1 MQIRKV
7 IFIVDKDRRYSF
19 DVNQNITLKNLKK
32 MIIAAANVG
41 NIGLRIFQ
49 NGIEYTQH
57 ENETLDYLFPNMK
70 TVEFT
75 LSFAYDTIDDCNEL
89 IKLRLNYLYC
99 PHHKGKYPYF
109 YCFTCGKS
117 ICSSC
122 VMSSEHSGHDI
133 KEKYDYLQSSRILV
147 EKLFQNLQIYVDG
160 FNKVTIDELREKI
173 TINLWPILVKLLDN
187 IATKL
192 SDIISNFVER
202 ESINIESIRKNM
214 VLLKKH
220 CADGLDELKDQISIE
235 DMMLDE
241 NIFLTFHKKFNEIA
255 NEKDKLR
262 LDVEQY
268 EKYQELLKIINGAIE
283 KVYNDIYNFLSS
295 LLNTDYYNNILHD
308 IERKIVCAPINRKE
322 IFDKILEGIK
332 PRTKPFK
339 SEKKNIGDDYEKQ
352 LKEIE
357 NIYPGDDPNKLK
369 SIPHKNTAGEILL
382 NVNKKYN
389 IVPTTLISP
398 IKVSNPDGYV
408 GTIMFNNRNLRGAPM
423 RYKYEDDINL
433 SLPEIIGNIDTVYQK
448 RTTFIEKNINIG
460 NPLNQNIE
468 YNSSINQNNNT
479 FVNENSGS
487 RLRGAINKSSFNE
500 AVNNVNP
507 NLNNNNQAN
516 TSEFKMEY
524 QSGTFNNNYS
534 DNSKQNLDMGY
545 SSIQHTHNI
554 MNNYNNNGNIQ
565 DGGYTSVGNGNISY
579 TEYSNRNSTQN
590 NFNTGH
596 FNLIP
601 QQGVTSSTTTI
612 VNKQYSTSLDNN
624 NLLNQKNKLITF
636 GKEGNSGY
644 QHQSNEQNIFQSGI
658 SNINP
663 LLYQTNNTIVVGKEN
678 IFGIDEKYI
687 CQPIEGTDE
696 ILIYTVNIETI
707 TRKQVEFRTFTS
719 KTFPIKC
726 AWFNLNNKLY
736 ITGGYINNQITEQFL
751 RYDPI
756 RNSIERLH
764 DLPEKRCNHTMI
776 SDDNNNLYLVGGNTT
791 IISKY
796 NINEEKWTK
805 LNGKLSITRFHPILY
820 IRNNFL
826 YVFFGNN
833 MFDSYVNSVE
843 KGNLIGN
850 NDFTVIKN
858 ANYNL
863 AYSTIIPGDK
873 DSIFIIGGKG
883 DVKES
888 IKYNF
893 STNEFSSSPFILSE
907 SASFHQTIMPK
918 LGDGIFGYF
927 SLDDGFSFIKLS
939 FQ

>member
-49 NGIEYTQH
+49 NGIEYTQQ
-57 ENETLDYLFPNMK
+57 ENETLDYLFPNLQ

-75 LSFAYDTIDDCNEL
+75 LSFAYNTIDDFNKL
-89 IKLRLNYLYC
+89 IKLRLNTQYC
-99 PHHKGKYPYF
+99 PYHKAKYPYF

-122 VMSSEHSGHDI
+122 VMSSEHSDHNI

-147 EKLFQNLQIYVDG
+147 EKLFQDLKINIEG

-173 TINLWPILVKLLDN
+173 TVNLWPILNKLLDD

-192 SDIISNFVER
+192 SEIISNFVEK
-202 ESINIESIRKNM
+202 ESINVESIRKNM

-268 EKYQELLKIINGAIE
+268 EMYQEQLKVINGAIE
-283 KVYNDIYNFLSS
+283 KVYNDIYNFLSA
-295 LLNTDYYNNILHD
+295 LLNNDYYNNVVHE

-322 IFDKILEGIK
+322 IFDKLLKGIR
-332 PRTKPFK
+332 PRTKPYRSGK
-339 SEKKNIGDDYEKQ
+339 KKNDDDYENQ
-352 LKEIE
+352 LEIIE
-357 NIYPGDDPNKLK
+357 NVYPGGDVDMRRN
-369 SIPHKNTAGEILL
+369 IPHRNTADQILF
-382 NVNKKYN
+382 NVNQKYKN
-389 IVPTTLISP
+389 VGPTLLISP

-408 GTIMFNNRNLRGAPM
+408 GTIIVNNPNLRGAPM
-423 RYKYEDDINL
+423 RYKYEEDINL
-433 SLPEIIGNIDTVYQK
+433 SLPEIKGNIETVFTK
-448 RTTFIEKNINIG
+448 KTTFVEKNINIG
-460 NPLNQNIE
+460 HPINQNIVYE
-468 YNSSINQNNNT
+468 SSNYQNNNNNA
-479 FVNENSGS
+479 FVNENTGNQ
-487 RLRGAINKSSFNE
+487 LRGGINEFTFNA
-500 AVNNVNP
+500 AVNNA
-507 NLNNNNQAN
+507 NLNNNIHTNAN
-516 TSEFKMEY
+516 EFKSGY
-524 QSGTFNNNYS
+524 QSSTYNSNYY
-534 DNSKQNLDMGY
+534 DNTNQEYNMGY
-545 SSIQHTHNI
+545 SSIHHTHNNI
-554 MNNYNNNGNIQ
+554 NTYNGDANIQ
-565 DGGYTSVGNGNISY
+565 GGAYTSVGNGNIGY
-579 TEYSNRNSTQN
+579 TQYLNNNNTQN

-596 FNLIP
+596 FNLNP
-601 QQGVTSSTTTI
+601 QEGITTTTTTI

-624 NLLNQKNKLITF
+624 NLLNQNF
-636 GKEGNSGY
+636 VKEDNTGY
-644 QHQSNEQNIFQSGI
+644 QNESNKQYTFHSSIRN
-658 SNINP
+658 NNP
-663 LLYQTNNTIVVGKEN
+663 ILYQSNNTIVSAKEN

-707 TRKQVEFRTFTS
+707 TRKQVKFGTLTS
-719 KTFPIKC
+719 KTFPEKC
-726 AWFNLNNKLY
+726 SWFNLDNKLY
-736 ITGGYINNQITEQFL
+736 ISGGYINNQMTEQFL

-756 RNSIERLH
+756 RNTIERLH
-764 DLPEKRCNHTMI
+764 DLPEKRQSHTMI
-776 SDDNNNLYLVGGNTT
+776 SDDNNNLYLVGGNTN

-796 NINEEKWTK
+796 NINEEKWTNLK
-805 LNGKLSITRFHPILY
+805 GKLLITRFHPIVY
-820 IRNNFL
+820 IKNNFL

-833 MFDSYVNSVE
+833 MFSNYVNSVE
-843 KGNLIGN
+843 KGSLNGN
-850 NDFTVIKN
+850 SDFTIIN
-858 ANYNL
+858 RANYNL

-893 STNEFSSSPFILSE
+893 STNEFSSSPFTLSE

-918 LGDGIFGYF
+918 LGEGIFGYF

>member
-49 NGIEYTQH
+49 NGIEYTQQ
-57 ENETLDYLFPNMK
+57 ENETLDYLFPNLQ

-75 LSFAYDTIDDCNEL
+75 LSFAYNTIDDFNKL
-89 IKLRLNYLYC
+89 IKLRLNTQYC
-99 PHHKGKYPYF
+99 PYHKAKYPYF

-147 EKLFQNLQIYVDG
+147 EKLFQDLKINIEG

-173 TINLWPILVKLLDN
+173 TVNLWPILNKLLDD

-192 SDIISNFVER
+192 SEIISNFVEK
-202 ESINIESIRKNM
+202 ESINVESIRKNM

-268 EKYQELLKIINGAIE
+268 EMYQEQLKVINGAIE
-283 KVYNDIYNFLSS
+283 KVYNDIYNFLSA
-295 LLNTDYYNNILHD
+295 LLNNDYYNNVVHE

-322 IFDKILEGIK
+322 IFDKLLKGIR
-332 PRTKPFK
+332 PRTKPYRSGK
-339 SEKKNIGDDYEKQ
+339 KKNDDDYENQ
-352 LKEIE
+352 LEIIE
-357 NIYPGDDPNKLK
+357 NVYPGGDVDMRRN
-369 SIPHKNTAGEILL
+369 IPHRNTADQILF
-382 NVNKKYN
+382 NVNQKYKN
-389 IVPTTLISP
+389 VGPTLLISP

-408 GTIMFNNRNLRGAPM
+408 GTIIVNNPNLRGAPM
-423 RYKYEDDINL
+423 RYKYEEDINL
-433 SLPEIIGNIDTVYQK
+433 SLPEIKGNIETVFTK
-448 RTTFIEKNINIG
+448 KTTFVEKNINIG
-460 NPLNQNIE
+460 HPINQNIVYE
-468 YNSSINQNNNT
+468 SSNYQNNNNNA
-479 FVNENSGS
+479 FVNENTGNQ
-487 RLRGAINKSSFNE
+487 LRGGINEFTFNA
-500 AVNNVNP
+500 AVNNA
-507 NLNNNNQAN
+507 NLNNNIHTNAN
-516 TSEFKMEY
+516 EFKSGY
-524 QSGTFNNNYS
+524 QSSTYNSNYY
-534 DNSKQNLDMGY
+534 DNTNQEYNMGY
-545 SSIQHTHNI
+545 SSIHHTHNNI
-554 MNNYNNNGNIQ
+554 NTYNNNANIQ
-565 DGGYTSVGNGNISY
+565 GGAYTSVGNGNIGY
-579 TEYSNRNSTQN
+579 TQYLNNNNTQN

-596 FNLIP
+596 FNLNP
-601 QQGVTSSTTTI
+601 QEGITTTTTTI

-624 NLLNQKNKLITF
+624 NLLNQNF
-636 GKEGNSGY
+636 VKEDNTGY
-644 QHQSNEQNIFQSGI
+644 QNESNKQYTFHSSIRN
-658 SNINP
+658 NNP
-663 LLYQTNNTIVVGKEN
+663 ILYQSNNTIVSAKEN

-707 TRKQVEFRTFTS
+707 TRKQVKFGTLTS
-719 KTFPIKC
+719 KTFPEKC
-726 AWFNLNNKLY
+726 SWFNLDNKLY
-736 ITGGYINNQITEQFL
+736 ISGGYINNQMTEQFL

-756 RNSIERLH
+756 RNTIERLH
-764 DLPEKRCNHTMI
+764 DLPEKRQSHTMI
-776 SDDNNNLYLVGGNTT
+776 SDDNNNLYLVGGNTN

-796 NINEEKWTK
+796 NINEEKWTNLK
-805 LNGKLSITRFHPILY
+805 GKLLITRFHPIVY
-820 IRNNFL
+820 IKNNFL

-833 MFDSYVNSVE
+833 MFSNYVNSVE
-843 KGNLIGN
+843 KGSLNGN
-850 NDFTVIKN
+850 SDFTIIN
-858 ANYNL
+858 RANYNL

-893 STNEFSSSPFILSE
+893 STNEFSSSPFTLSE

-918 LGDGIFGYF
+918 LGEGIFGYF

>member
-49 NGIEYTQH
+49 NGIEYTQQ
-57 ENETLDYLFPNMK
+57 ENETLDYLFPNLQ

-75 LSFAYDTIDDCNEL
+75 LSFAYNTIDDFNKL
-89 IKLRLNYLYC
+89 IKLRLNTQYC
-99 PHHKGKYPYF
+99 PYHKAKYPYF

-122 VMSSEHSGHDI
+122 VMSSEHSGHNI

-147 EKLFQNLQIYVDG
+147 EKLFQNLKINIEG

-173 TINLWPILVKLLDN
+173 TVNLWPILNKLLDD

-192 SDIISNFVER
+192 SEIISNFVEK
-202 ESINIESIRKNM
+202 ESINVESIRKNM

-268 EKYQELLKIINGAIE
+268 EMYQEQLKVINGAIE
-283 KVYNDIYNFLSS
+283 KVYNDIYNFLSA
-295 LLNTDYYNNILHD
+295 LLNNDYYNNVVHE

-322 IFDKILEGIK
+322 IFDKLLKGIR
-332 PRTKPFK
+332 PRTKPYRSGK
-339 SEKKNIGDDYEKQ
+339 KKNDDDYENQ
-352 LKEIE
+352 LEIIE
-357 NIYPGDDPNKLK
+357 NQYPGGDVDMRTN
-369 SIPHKNTAGEILL
+369 IPHRNTADKILF
-382 NVNKKYN
+382 NVNQKYKN
-389 IVPTTLISP
+389 VGPTLLISP

-408 GTIMFNNRNLRGAPM
+408 GTIIVNNPNLRGAPM
-423 RYKYEDDINL
+423 RYKYEEDINL
-433 SLPEIIGNIDTVYQK
+433 SLPEIKGNIETVFTK
-448 RTTFIEKNINIG
+448 KTTFVEKNINIG
-460 NPLNQNIE
+460 HPINQNIVYE
-468 YNSSINQNNNT
+468 SSNYQNNNNNA
-479 FVNENSGS
+479 FVNENTGNQ
-487 RLRGAINKSSFNE
+487 LRGGINEFTFNA
-500 AVNNVNP
+500 AVNNA
-507 NLNNNNQAN
+507 NLNNNIHTNAN
-516 TSEFKMEY
+516 EFKSGY
-524 QSGTFNNNYS
+524 QSSTYNSNYY
-534 DNSKQNLDMGY
+534 DNTNQEYNMGY
-545 SSIQHTHNI
+545 SSIHHTHNNI
-554 MNNYNNNGNIQ
+554 NTYNGDANIQ
-565 DGGYTSVGNGNISY
+565 GGAYTSVGNGNIGY
-579 TEYSNRNSTQN
+579 TQYLNNNNTQN

-596 FNLIP
+596 FNLNP
-601 QQGVTSSTTTI
+601 QEGITTTTTTI

-624 NLLNQKNKLITF
+624 NLLNQNF
-636 GKEGNSGY
+636 VKEDNTGY
-644 QHQSNEQNIFQSGI
+644 QNESNEQYTIHSSIRN
-658 SNINP
+658 NNP
-663 LLYQTNNTIVVGKEN
+663 ILYQSNNTIVSAKEN

-707 TRKQVEFRTFTS
+707 TRKQVKFGTLTS
-719 KTFPIKC
+719 KTFPEKC
-726 AWFNLNNKLY
+726 SWFNLDNKLY
-736 ITGGYINNQITEQFL
+736 ISGGYINNQMTEQFL

-756 RNSIERLH
+756 RNTIERLH
-764 DLPEKRCNHTMI
+764 DLPEKRQSHTMI
-776 SDDNNNLYLVGGNTT
+776 SDDNNNLYLVGGNTN

-796 NINEEKWTK
+796 NINEEKWTNLK
-805 LNGKLSITRFHPILY
+805 GKLLITRFHPIVY
-820 IRNNFL
+820 IKNNFL

-833 MFDSYVNSVE
+833 MFSNYVNSVE
-843 KGNLIGN
+843 KGSLNGN
-850 NDFTVIKN
+850 SDFTIIN
-858 ANYNL
+858 RANYNL

-893 STNEFSSSPFILSE
+893 STNEFSSSPFTLSE

-918 LGDGIFGYF
+918 LGEGIFGYF

>member
-49 NGIEYTQH
+49 NGIEYTQQ
-57 ENETLDYLFPNMK
+57 ENETLDYLFPNLQ

-75 LSFAYDTIDDCNEL
+75 LSFAYNTIDDFNKL
-89 IKLRLNYLYC
+89 IKLRLNTQYC
-99 PHHKGKYPYF
+99 PYHKAKYPYF

-122 VMSSEHSGHDI
+122 VMSSEHSGHNI
-133 KEKYDYLQSSRILV
+133 KEKYDYLQSSRIIV
-147 EKLFQNLQIYVDG
+147 EKLFQDLKINIEG

-173 TINLWPILVKLLDN
+173 TVNLWPILNKLLDD

-192 SDIISNFVER
+192 SEIISNFVEK
-202 ESINIESIRKNM
+202 ESINVESIRKNM

-268 EKYQELLKIINGAIE
+268 EMYQEQLKVINGAIE
-283 KVYNDIYNFLSS
+283 KVYNDIYNFLSA
-295 LLNTDYYNNILHD
+295 LLNNDYYNNVVHE

-322 IFDKILEGIK
+322 IFDKLLKGIR
-332 PRTKPFK
+332 PRTKPYRSGK
-339 SEKKNIGDDYEKQ
+339 KKNDDDYENQ
-352 LKEIE
+352 LEIIE
-357 NIYPGDDPNKLK
+357 NQYPGGDVDMRRN
-369 SIPHKNTAGEILL
+369 IPHRNTADQILL
-382 NVNKKYN
+382 NVNKIYKN
-389 IVPTTLISP
+389 VVPTLLKSP

-408 GTIMFNNRNLRGAPM
+408 GTITVNNPNLRGAPM

-433 SLPEIIGNIDTVYQK
+433 SLPEIKGNIETVFTK
-448 RTTFIEKNINIG
+448 RTTFVEKNINIG
-460 NPLNQNIE
+460 HPINQNIVYE
-468 YNSSINQNNNT
+468 SSNYQNNNNSA
-479 FVNENSGS
+479 FVNENTGNQ
-487 RLRGAINKSSFNE
+487 LRGGINEFTFNA
-500 AVNNVNP
+500 AVNNA
-507 NLNNNNQAN
+507 NLNNNIHTNAN
-516 TSEFKMEY
+516 EFKSGY
-524 QSGTFNNNYS
+524 QSGTYNSNYY
-534 DNSKQNLDMGY
+534 DNTNQEYNMGY
-545 SSIQHTHNI
+545 SSIHHTHNNI
-554 MNNYNNNGNIQ
+554 NTYNNNANIQ
-565 DGGYTSVGNGNISY
+565 GGAYTSVGNGNIGY
-579 TEYSNRNSTQN
+579 TQYLNNNNTQN

-596 FNLIP
+596 FNLNP
-601 QQGVTSSTTTI
+601 QEGVTSTTTTI

-624 NLLNQKNKLITF
+624 NLLNQNF
-636 GKEGNSGY
+636 GREDNTGY
-644 QHQSNEQNIFQSGI
+644 QNESNEQYTFHSSIRN
-658 SNINP
+658 NNP
-663 LLYQTNNTIVVGKEN
+663 ILYQSNNTIVSAKEN

-707 TRKQVEFRTFTS
+707 TRKQVKFGTLTS
-719 KTFPIKC
+719 KTFPEKC
-726 AWFNLNNKLY
+726 SWFNLDNKLY
-736 ITGGYINNQITEQFL
+736 ISGGYINNQMTEQFL

-756 RNSIERLH
+756 RNTIERLH
-764 DLPEKRCNHTMI
+764 DLPEKRQSHTMI
-776 SDDNNNLYLVGGNTT
+776 SDDNNNLYLVGGNTN

-796 NINEEKWTK
+796 NINEEKWTNLK
-805 LNGKLSITRFHPILY
+805 GKLLITRFHPIVY
-820 IRNNFL
+820 IKNNFL

-833 MFDSYVNSVE
+833 MFGNYVNSVE
-843 KGNLIGN
+843 KGSLNGN
-850 NDFTVIKN
+850 SDFTIINK

-893 STNEFSSSPFILSE
+893 STNEFSSSPFTLSE

>member
-49 NGIEYTQH
+49 NGIEYTQQ
-57 ENETLDYLFPNMK
+57 ENETLDYLFPNLQ

-75 LSFAYDTIDDCNEL
+75 LSFAYNTIDDFNKL
-89 IKLRLNYLYC
+89 IKLRLNTQYC
-99 PHHKGKYPYF
+99 PYHKAKYPYF

-122 VMSSEHSGHDI
+122 VMSSEHSGHNI

-147 EKLFQNLQIYVDG
+147 EKLFQNLKINIEG

-173 TINLWPILVKLLDN
+173 TVNLWPILNKLLDD

-192 SDIISNFVER
+192 SEIISNFVEK
-202 ESINIESIRKNM
+202 ESINVESIRKNM

-268 EKYQELLKIINGAIE
+268 EMYQEQLKVINGAIE
-283 KVYNDIYNFLSS
+283 KVYNDIYNFLSA
-295 LLNTDYYNNILHD
+295 LLNNDYYNNVVHE

-322 IFDKILEGIK
+322 IFDKLLKGIR
-332 PRTKPFK
+332 PRTKPYRSGK
-339 SEKKNIGDDYEKQ
+339 KKNDDDYENQ
-352 LKEIE
+352 LEIIE
-357 NIYPGDDPNKLK
+357 NVYPGGDVDMRTN
-369 SIPHKNTAGEILL
+369 IPHRNTADKILF
-382 NVNKKYN
+382 NVNQKYKN
-389 IVPTTLISP
+389 VGPTLLISP

-408 GTIMFNNRNLRGAPM
+408 GTIIVNNPNLRGAPM
-423 RYKYEDDINL
+423 RYKYEEDINL
-433 SLPEIIGNIDTVYQK
+433 SLPEIKGNIETVFTK
-448 RTTFIEKNINIG
+448 KTTFVEKNINIG
-460 NPLNQNIE
+460 HPINQNIVYE
-468 YNSSINQNNNT
+468 SSNYQNNNNNA
-479 FVNENSGS
+479 FVNENTGNQ
-487 RLRGAINKSSFNE
+487 LRGGINEFTFNA
-500 AVNNVNP
+500 AVNNA
-507 NLNNNNQAN
+507 NLNNNIHTNAN
-516 TSEFKMEY
+516 EFKSGY
-524 QSGTFNNNYS
+524 QSSTYNSNYY
-534 DNSKQNLDMGY
+534 DNTNQEYNMGY
-545 SSIQHTHNI
+545 SSIHHTHNNI
-554 MNNYNNNGNIQ
+554 NTYNGDANIQ
-565 DGGYTSVGNGNISY
+565 GGAYTSVGNGNIGY
-579 TEYSNRNSTQN
+579 TQYLNNNNTQN

-596 FNLIP
+596 FNLNP
-601 QQGVTSSTTTI
+601 QEGITTTTTTI

-624 NLLNQKNKLITF
+624 NLLNQNF
-636 GKEGNSGY
+636 VKEDNTGY
-644 QHQSNEQNIFQSGI
+644 QNESNEQYTIHSSIRN
-658 SNINP
+658 NNP
-663 LLYQTNNTIVVGKEN
+663 ILYQSNNTIVSAKEN

-707 TRKQVEFRTFTS
+707 TRKQVKFGTLTS
-719 KTFPIKC
+719 KTFPEKC
-726 AWFNLNNKLY
+726 SWFNLDNKLY
-736 ITGGYINNQITEQFL
+736 ISGGYINNQMTEQFL

-756 RNSIERLH
+756 RNTIERLH
-764 DLPEKRCNHTMI
+764 DLPEKRQSHTMI
-776 SDDNNNLYLVGGNTT
+776 SDDNNNLYLVGGNTN

-796 NINEEKWTK
+796 NINEEKWTNLK
-805 LNGKLSITRFHPILY
+805 GKLLITRFHPIVY
-820 IRNNFL
+820 IKNNFL

-833 MFDSYVNSVE
+833 MFSNYVNSVE
-843 KGNLIGN
+843 KGSLNGN
-850 NDFTVIKN
+850 SDFTIIN
-858 ANYNL
+858 RANYNL

-893 STNEFSSSPFILSE
+893 STNEFSSSPFTLSE

-918 LGDGIFGYF
+918 LGDGVFGYF
-927 SLDDGFSFIKLS
+927 RLEDGCSFIKLS

>member
-49 NGIEYTQH
+49 NGIEYTQQ
-57 ENETLDYLFPNMK
+57 ENETLDYLFPNLQ

-75 LSFAYDTIDDCNEL
+75 LSFAYNTIDDFNKL
-89 IKLRLNYLYC
+89 IKLRLNTQYC
-99 PHHKGKYPYF
+99 PYHKAKYPYF

-122 VMSSEHSGHDI
+122 VMSSEHSGHNI

-147 EKLFQNLQIYVDG
+147 EKLFQDLKINIEG

-173 TINLWPILVKLLDN
+173 TVNLWPILNKLLDD

-192 SDIISNFVER
+192 SEIISNFVEK
-202 ESINIESIRKNM
+202 ESINVESIRKNM

-268 EKYQELLKIINGAIE
+268 EMYQEQLKVINGAIE
-283 KVYNDIYNFLSS
+283 KVYNDIYNFLSA
-295 LLNTDYYNNILHD
+295 LLNNDYYNNVVHE

-322 IFDKILEGIK
+322 IFDKLLKGIR
-332 PRTKPFK
+332 PRTKPYRSGK
-339 SEKKNIGDDYEKQ
+339 KKNDDDYENQ
-352 LKEIE
+352 LEIIE
-357 NIYPGDDPNKLK
+357 NVYPGGDVDMRRN
-369 SIPHKNTAGEILL
+369 IPHRNTADQILF
-382 NVNKKYN
+382 NVNQKYKN
-389 IVPTTLISP
+389 VGPTLLISP

-408 GTIMFNNRNLRGAPM
+408 GTIIVNNPNLRGAPM
-423 RYKYEDDINL
+423 RYKYEEDINL
-433 SLPEIIGNIDTVYQK
+433 SLPEIKGNIETVFTK
-448 RTTFIEKNINIG
+448 KTTFVEKNINIG
-460 NPLNQNIE
+460 HPINQNIVYE
-468 YNSSINQNNNT
+468 SSNYQNNNNNA
-479 FVNENSGS
+479 FVNENTGNQ
-487 RLRGAINKSSFNE
+487 LRGGINEFTFNA
-500 AVNNVNP
+500 AVNNA
-507 NLNNNNQAN
+507 NLNNNIHTNAN
-516 TSEFKMEY
+516 EFKSGY
-524 QSGTFNNNYS
+524 QSSTYNSNYY
-534 DNSKQNLDMGY
+534 DNTNQEYNMGY
-545 SSIQHTHNI
+545 SSIHHTHNNI
-554 MNNYNNNGNIQ
+554 NTYNNNANIQ
-565 DGGYTSVGNGNISY
+565 GGAYTSVGNGNIGY
-579 TEYSNRNSTQN
+579 TQYLNNNNTQN

-596 FNLIP
+596 FNLNP
-601 QQGVTSSTTTI
+601 QEGITTTTTTI

-624 NLLNQKNKLITF
+624 NLLNQNF
-636 GKEGNSGY
+636 VKEDNTGY
-644 QHQSNEQNIFQSGI
+644 QNESNKQYTFHSSIRN
-658 SNINP
+658 NNP
-663 LLYQTNNTIVVGKEN
+663 ILYQSNNTIVSAKEN

-707 TRKQVEFRTFTS
+707 TRKQVKFGTLTS
-719 KTFPIKC
+719 KTFPEKC
-726 AWFNLNNKLY
+726 SWFNLDNKLY
-736 ITGGYINNQITEQFL
+736 ISGGYINNQMTEQFL

-756 RNSIERLH
+756 RNTIERLH
-764 DLPEKRCNHTMI
+764 DLPEKRQSHTMI
-776 SDDNNNLYLVGGNTT
+776 SDDNNNLYLVGGNTN

-796 NINEEKWTK
+796 NINEEKWTNLK
-805 LNGKLSITRFHPILY
+805 GKLLITRFHPIVY
-820 IRNNFL
+820 IKNNFL

-833 MFDSYVNSVE
+833 MFSNYVNSVE
-843 KGNLIGN
+843 KGSLNGN
-850 NDFTVIKN
+850 SDFTIIN
-858 ANYNL
+858 RANYNL

-893 STNEFSSSPFILSE
+893 STNEFSSSPFTLSE

-918 LGDGIFGYF
+918 LGEGIFGYF

>member
-49 NGIEYTQH
+49 NGIEYTQQ
-57 ENETLDYLFPNMK
+57 ENETLDYLFPNLQ

-75 LSFAYDTIDDCNEL
+75 LSFAYNTIDDFNKL
-89 IKLRLNYLYC
+89 IKLRLNTQYC
-99 PHHKGKYPYF
+99 PYHKAKYPYF

-122 VMSSEHSGHDI
+122 VMSSEHSGHNI

-147 EKLFQNLQIYVDG
+147 EKLFQDLKINIEG

-173 TINLWPILVKLLDN
+173 TVNLWPILNKLLDD

-192 SDIISNFVER
+192 SEIISNFVEK
-202 ESINIESIRKNM
+202 ESINVESIRKNM

-268 EKYQELLKIINGAIE
+268 EMYQEQLKVINGAIE
-283 KVYNDIYNFLSS
+283 KVYNDIYNFLSA
-295 LLNTDYYNNILHD
+295 LLNNDYYNNVVHE

-322 IFDKILEGIK
+322 IFDKLLKGIR
-332 PRTKPFK
+332 PRTKPYRSGK
-339 SEKKNIGDDYEKQ
+339 KKNDDDYENQ
-352 LKEIE
+352 LEIIE
-357 NIYPGDDPNKLK
+357 NVYPGGDVDMRTN
-369 SIPHKNTAGEILL
+369 IPHRNTADQILL
-382 NVNKKYN
+382 DVNQKYKNV
-389 IVPTTLISP
+389 VPTLLKSP

-408 GTIMFNNRNLRGAPM
+408 GTIIVNNPNLRGAPM
-423 RYKYEDDINL
+423 RYKYEEDINL
-433 SLPEIIGNIDTVYQK
+433 SLPEIKGNIETVFTK
-448 RTTFIEKNINIG
+448 KTTFVEKNINIG
-460 NPLNQNIE
+460 HPINQNIVYE
-468 YNSSINQNNNT
+468 SSNYQNNNNNA
-479 FVNENSGS
+479 FVNENTGNQ
-487 RLRGAINKSSFNE
+487 LRGGINEFTFNA
-500 AVNNVNP
+500 AVNNA
-507 NLNNNNQAN
+507 NLNNNIHTNAN
-516 TSEFKMEY
+516 EFKSGY
-524 QSGTFNNNYS
+524 QSSTYNSNYY
-534 DNSKQNLDMGY
+534 DNTNQEYNMGY
-545 SSIQHTHNI
+545 SSIHHTHNNI
-554 MNNYNNNGNIQ
+554 NTYNNNANIQ
-565 DGGYTSVGNGNISY
+565 GGAYTSVGNGNIGY
-579 TEYSNRNSTQN
+579 TQYLNNNNTQN

-596 FNLIP
+596 FNLNP
-601 QQGVTSSTTTI
+601 QEGITTTTTTI

-624 NLLNQKNKLITF
+624 NLLNQNF
-636 GKEGNSGY
+636 VKEDNTGY
-644 QHQSNEQNIFQSGI
+644 QNESNKQYTFHSSIRN
-658 SNINP
+658 NNP
-663 LLYQTNNTIVVGKEN
+663 ILYQSNNTIVSAKEN

-707 TRKQVEFRTFTS
+707 TRKQVKFGTLTS
-719 KTFPIKC
+719 KTFPEKC
-726 AWFNLNNKLY
+726 SWFNLDNKLY
-736 ITGGYINNQITEQFL
+736 ISGGYINNQMTEQFL

-756 RNSIERLH
+756 RNTIERLH
-764 DLPEKRCNHTMI
+764 DLPEKRQSHTMI
-776 SDDNNNLYLVGGNTT
+776 SDDNNNLYLVGGNTN

-796 NINEEKWTK
+796 NINEEKWTNLK
-805 LNGKLSITRFHPILY
+805 GKLLITRFHPIVY
-820 IRNNFL
+820 IKNNFL

-833 MFDSYVNSVE
+833 MFSNYVNSVE
-843 KGNLIGN
+843 KGSLNGN
-850 NDFTVIKN
+850 SDFTIIN
-858 ANYNL
+858 RANYNL

-893 STNEFSSSPFILSE
+893 STNEFSSSPFTLSE

-918 LGDGIFGYF
+918 LGEGIFGYF

>member
-49 NGIEYTQH
+49 NGIEYTQQ
-57 ENETLDYLFPNMK
+57 ENETLDYLFPNLQ

-75 LSFAYDTIDDCNEL
+75 LSFAYNTIDDFNKL
-89 IKLRLNYLYC
+89 IKLRLNTQYC
-99 PHHKGKYPYF
+99 PYHKAKYPYF

-122 VMSSEHSGHDI
+122 VMSSEHSGHNI

-147 EKLFQNLQIYVDG
+147 EKLFQDLKINIEG

-173 TINLWPILVKLLDN
+173 TVNLWPILNKLLDD

-192 SDIISNFVER
+192 SEIISNFVEK
-202 ESINIESIRKNM
+202 ESINVESIRKNM

-268 EKYQELLKIINGAIE
+268 EMYQEQLKVINGAIE
-283 KVYNDIYNFLSS
+283 KVYNDIYNFLSA
-295 LLNTDYYNNILHD
+295 LLNNDYYNNVAHE
-308 IERKIVCAPINRKE
+308 IERTIVCAPINRKE
-322 IFDKILEGIK
+322 IFDKLLKGIR
-332 PRTKPFK
+332 PRTKPYK
-339 SEKKNIGDDYEKQ
+339 SGKKKNGDDYENQ
-352 LKEIE
+352 LEIIE
-357 NIYPGDDPNKLK
+357 NQYPGGDVDMRRN
-369 SIPHKNTAGEILL
+369 IPHRNTADQILL
-382 NVNKKYN
+382 DVNKKYKN
-389 IVPTTLISP
+389 VVPTLLKSP

-408 GTIMFNNRNLRGAPM
+408 GTITVNNPNLRGAPM

-433 SLPEIIGNIDTVYQK
+433 SLPEIKGNIETVFTK
-448 RTTFIEKNINIG
+448 RTTFVEKNINIG
-460 NPLNQNIE
+460 HPINQNIVYE
-468 YNSSINQNNNT
+468 SSNYQNNNNSA
-479 FVNENSGS
+479 FVNENTGNQ
-487 RLRGAINKSSFNE
+487 LRGGINEFTFNA
-500 AVNNVNP
+500 AVNNA
-507 NLNNNNQAN
+507 NLNNNIHTNAN
-516 TSEFKMEY
+516 EFKSGY
-524 QSGTFNNNYS
+524 QSSTYNSNYY
-534 DNSKQNLDMGY
+534 DNTNQEYNMGY
-545 SSIQHTHNI
+545 SSIHHTHNNI
-554 MNNYNNNGNIQ
+554 NTYNNNANIQ
-565 DGGYTSVGNGNISY
+565 GGAYTSVGNGNIGY
-579 TEYSNRNSTQN
+579 TQYLNNNNTQN

-596 FNLIP
+596 FNLNP
-601 QQGVTSSTTTI
+601 QEGVTSTTTTI

-624 NLLNQKNKLITF
+624 NLLNQNF
-636 GKEGNSGY
+636 GREDNTGY
-644 QHQSNEQNIFQSGI
+644 QNESNEQYTFHSSIRN
-658 SNINP
+658 NNP
-663 LLYQTNNTIVVGKEN
+663 ILYQSNNTIVSAKEN

-707 TRKQVEFRTFTS
+707 TRKQVKFGTLTS
-719 KTFPIKC
+719 KTFPEKC
-726 AWFNLNNKLY
+726 SWFNLDNKLY
-736 ITGGYINNQITEQFL
+736 ISGGYINNQMTEQFL

-756 RNSIERLH
+756 RNTIERLH
-764 DLPEKRCNHTMI
+764 DLPEKRQSHTMI
-776 SDDNNNLYLVGGNTT
+776 SDDNNNLYLVGGNTN

-796 NINEEKWTK
+796 NINEEKWTNLK
-805 LNGKLSITRFHPILY
+805 GKLLITRFHPIVY
-820 IRNNFL
+820 IKNNFL

-833 MFDSYVNSVE
+833 MFGNYVNSVE
-843 KGNLIGN
+843 KGSLNGN
-850 NDFTVIKN
+850 SDFTIIN
-858 ANYNL
+858 RANYNL
-863 AYSTIIPGDK
+863 VYSTIIPGDK

-893 STNEFSSSPFILSE
+893 STNEFSSSPFTLSE

>member
-1 MQIRKV
+1 
-7 IFIVDKDRRYSF
+7 
-19 DVNQNITLKNLKK
+19 

-49 NGIEYTQH
+49 NGIEYTQQ
-57 ENETLDYLFPNMK
+57 ENETLDYLFPNLQ

-75 LSFAYDTIDDCNEL
+75 LSFAYNTIDDFNKL
-89 IKLRLNYLYC
+89 IKLRLNTQYC
-99 PHHKGKYPYF
+99 PYHKAKYPYF

-122 VMSSEHSGHDI
+122 VMSSEHSGHNI

-147 EKLFQNLQIYVDG
+147 EKLFQDLKINIEG

-173 TINLWPILVKLLDN
+173 TVNLWPILNKLLDD

-192 SDIISNFVER
+192 SEIISNFVEK
-202 ESINIESIRKNM
+202 ESINVESIRKNM

-268 EKYQELLKIINGAIE
+268 EMYQEQLKVINGAIE
-283 KVYNDIYNFLSS
+283 KVYNDIYNFLSA
-295 LLNTDYYNNILHD
+295 LLNNDYYNNVVHE

-322 IFDKILEGIK
+322 IFDKLLKGIR
-332 PRTKPFK
+332 PRTKPYRSGK
-339 SEKKNIGDDYEKQ
+339 KKNDDDYENQ
-352 LKEIE
+352 LEIIE
-357 NIYPGDDPNKLK
+357 NVYPGGDVDMRTN
-369 SIPHKNTAGEILL
+369 IPHRNTADQILL
-382 NVNKKYN
+382 DVNQKYKNV
-389 IVPTTLISP
+389 VPTLLKSP

-408 GTIMFNNRNLRGAPM
+408 GTIIVNNPNLRGAPM
-423 RYKYEDDINL
+423 RYKYEEDINL
-433 SLPEIIGNIDTVYQK
+433 SLPEIKGNIETVFTK
-448 RTTFIEKNINIG
+448 KTTFVEKNINIG
-460 NPLNQNIE
+460 HPINQNIVYE
-468 YNSSINQNNNT
+468 SSNYQNNNNNA
-479 FVNENSGS
+479 FVNENTGNQ
-487 RLRGAINKSSFNE
+487 LRGGINEFTFNA
-500 AVNNVNP
+500 AVNNA
-507 NLNNNNQAN
+507 NLNNNIHTNAN
-516 TSEFKMEY
+516 EFKSGY
-524 QSGTFNNNYS
+524 QSSTYNSNYY
-534 DNSKQNLDMGY
+534 DNTNQEYNMGY
-545 SSIQHTHNI
+545 SSIHHTHNNI
-554 MNNYNNNGNIQ
+554 NTYNNNANIQ
-565 DGGYTSVGNGNISY
+565 GGAYTSVGNGNIGY
-579 TEYSNRNSTQN
+579 TQYLNNNNTQN

-596 FNLIP
+596 FNLNP
-601 QQGVTSSTTTI
+601 QEGITTTTTTI

-624 NLLNQKNKLITF
+624 NLLNQNF
-636 GKEGNSGY
+636 VKEDNTGY
-644 QHQSNEQNIFQSGI
+644 QNESNKQYTFHSSIRN
-658 SNINP
+658 NNP
-663 LLYQTNNTIVVGKEN
+663 ILYQSNNTIVSAKEN

-707 TRKQVEFRTFTS
+707 TRKQVKFGTLTS
-719 KTFPIKC
+719 KTFPEKC
-726 AWFNLNNKLY
+726 SWFNLDNKLY
-736 ITGGYINNQITEQFL
+736 ISGGYINNQMTEQFL

-756 RNSIERLH
+756 RNTIERLH
-764 DLPEKRCNHTMI
+764 DLPEKRQSHTMI
-776 SDDNNNLYLVGGNTT
+776 SDDNNNLYLVGGNTN

-796 NINEEKWTK
+796 NINEEKWTNLK
-805 LNGKLSITRFHPILY
+805 GKLLITRFHPIVY
-820 IRNNFL
+820 IKNNFL

-833 MFDSYVNSVE
+833 MFSNYVNSVE
-843 KGNLIGN
+843 KGSLNGN
-850 NDFTVIKN
+850 SDFTIIN
-858 ANYNL
+858 RANYNL

-893 STNEFSSSPFILSE
+893 STNEFSSSPFTLSE

-918 LGDGIFGYF
+918 LGEGIFGYF

>member
-1 MQIRKV
+1 
-7 IFIVDKDRRYSF
+7 
-19 DVNQNITLKNLKK
+19 

-49 NGIEYTQH
+49 NGIEYTQQ
-57 ENETLDYLFPNMK
+57 ENETLDYLFPNLQ

-75 LSFAYDTIDDCNEL
+75 LSFAYNTIDDFNKL
-89 IKLRLNYLYC
+89 IKLRLNTQYC
-99 PHHKGKYPYF
+99 PYHKAKYPYF

-122 VMSSEHSGHDI
+122 VMSSEHSGHNI

-147 EKLFQNLQIYVDG
+147 EKLFQDLKINIEG

-173 TINLWPILVKLLDN
+173 TVNLWPILNKLLDD

-192 SDIISNFVER
+192 SEIISNFVEK
-202 ESINIESIRKNM
+202 ESINVESIRKNM

-268 EKYQELLKIINGAIE
+268 EMYQEQLKVINGAIE
-283 KVYNDIYNFLSS
+283 KVYNDIYNFLSA
-295 LLNTDYYNNILHD
+295 LLNNDYYNNVAHE

-322 IFDKILEGIK
+322 IFDKLLKGIR
-332 PRTKPFK
+332 PRTKPYRSGK
-339 SEKKNIGDDYEKQ
+339 KKNDDDYENQ
-352 LKEIE
+352 LKIIE
-357 NIYPGDDPNKLK
+357 KQYPGGDVDRPN
-369 SIPHKNTAGEILL
+369 IPHRNTAPQILL
-382 NVNKKYN
+382 NV
-389 IVPTTLISP
+389 VPTLLKSP

-408 GTIMFNNRNLRGAPM
+408 GTIIVNNPNLRGAPM
-423 RYKYEDDINL
+423 RYKYEEDINL
-433 SLPEIIGNIDTVYQK
+433 SLPEIKGNIETVFTK
-448 RTTFIEKNINIG
+448 KTTFVEKNINIG
-460 NPLNQNIE
+460 HPINQNIVYE
-468 YNSSINQNNNT
+468 SSNYQNNNNNA
-479 FVNENSGS
+479 FVNENTGNQ
-487 RLRGAINKSSFNE
+487 LRGGINEFTFNA
-500 AVNNVNP
+500 AVNNA
-507 NLNNNNQAN
+507 NLNNNIHTNAN
-516 TSEFKMEY
+516 EFKSGY
-524 QSGTFNNNYS
+524 QSSTYNSNYY
-534 DNSKQNLDMGY
+534 DNTNQEYNMGY
-545 SSIQHTHNI
+545 SSIHHTHNNI
-554 MNNYNNNGNIQ
+554 NTYNGDANIQ
-565 DGGYTSVGNGNISY
+565 GGAYTSVGNGNIGY
-579 TEYSNRNSTQN
+579 TQYLNNNNTQN

-596 FNLIP
+596 FNLNP
-601 QQGVTSSTTTI
+601 QEGITTTTTTI

-624 NLLNQKNKLITF
+624 NLLNQNF
-636 GKEGNSGY
+636 VKEDNTGY
-644 QHQSNEQNIFQSGI
+644 QNESNEQYTIHSSIRN
-658 SNINP
+658 NNP
-663 LLYQTNNTIVVGKEN
+663 ILYQSNNTIVSAKEN

-707 TRKQVEFRTFTS
+707 TRKQVKFGTLTS
-719 KTFPIKC
+719 KTFPEKC
-726 AWFNLNNKLY
+726 SWFNLDNKLY
-736 ITGGYINNQITEQFL
+736 ISGGYINNQMTEQFL

-756 RNSIERLH
+756 RNTIERLH
-764 DLPEKRCNHTMI
+764 DLPEKRQSHTMI
-776 SDDNNNLYLVGGNTT
+776 SDDNNNLYLVGGNTN

-796 NINEEKWTK
+796 NINEEKWTNLK
-805 LNGKLSITRFHPILY
+805 GKLLITRFHPIVY
-820 IRNNFL
+820 IKNNFL

-833 MFDSYVNSVE
+833 MFSNYVNSVE
-843 KGNLIGN
+843 KGSLNGN
-850 NDFTVIKN
+850 SDFTIIN
-858 ANYNL
+858 RANYNL

-893 STNEFSSSPFILSE
+893 STNEFSSSPFTLSE

-918 LGDGIFGYF
+918 LGEGIFGYF

>member
-49 NGIEYTQH
+49 NGIEYTQQ
-57 ENETLDYLFPNMK
+57 ENETLDYLFPNLQ

-75 LSFAYDTIDDCNEL
+75 LSFAYNTIDDFNKL
-89 IKLRLNYLYC
+89 IKLRLNTQYC
-99 PHHKGKYPYF
+99 PYHKAKYPYF

-122 VMSSEHSGHDI
+122 VMSSEHSDHNI

-147 EKLFQNLQIYVDG
+147 EKLFQDLKINIEG

-173 TINLWPILVKLLDN
+173 TVNLWPILNKLLDD

-192 SDIISNFVER
+192 SEIISNFVEK
-202 ESINIESIRKNM
+202 ESINVESIRKNM

-268 EKYQELLKIINGAIE
+268 EMYQEQLKVINGAIE
-283 KVYNDIYNFLSS
+283 KVYNDIYNFLSA
-295 LLNTDYYNNILHD
+295 LLNNDYYNNVAHE

-322 IFDKILEGIK
+322 IFDKLLKGIR
-332 PRTKPFK
+332 PRTKPYRSGK
-339 SEKKNIGDDYEKQ
+339 KKNDDDYENQIKIIEKQ
-352 LKEIE
+352 
-357 NIYPGDDPNKLK
+357 YPGGDVDMRPN
-369 SIPHKNTAGEILL
+369 IPHINTAPQILL
-382 NVNKKYN
+382 NV
-389 IVPTTLISP
+389 VPTLLKSP

-408 GTIMFNNRNLRGAPM
+408 GTIIVNNPNLRGAPM
-423 RYKYEDDINL
+423 RYKYEEDINL
-433 SLPEIIGNIDTVYQK
+433 SLPEIKGNIETVFTK
-448 RTTFIEKNINIG
+448 KTTFVEKNINIG
-460 NPLNQNIE
+460 HPINQNIVYE
-468 YNSSINQNNNT
+468 SSNYQNNNNNA
-479 FVNENSGS
+479 FVNENTGNQ
-487 RLRGAINKSSFNE
+487 LRGGINEFTFNA
-500 AVNNVNP
+500 AVNNA
-507 NLNNNNQAN
+507 NLNNNIHTNAN
-516 TSEFKMEY
+516 EFKSGY
-524 QSGTFNNNYS
+524 QSSTYNSNYY
-534 DNSKQNLDMGY
+534 DNTNQEYNMGY
-545 SSIQHTHNI
+545 SSIHHTHNNI
-554 MNNYNNNGNIQ
+554 NTYNGDANIQ
-565 DGGYTSVGNGNISY
+565 GGAYTSVGNGNIGY
-579 TEYSNRNSTQN
+579 TQYLNNNNTQN

-596 FNLIP
+596 FNLNP
-601 QQGVTSSTTTI
+601 QEGITTTTTTI

-624 NLLNQKNKLITF
+624 NLLNQNF
-636 GKEGNSGY
+636 VKEDNTGY
-644 QHQSNEQNIFQSGI
+644 QNESNEQYTIHSSIRN
-658 SNINP
+658 NNP
-663 LLYQTNNTIVVGKEN
+663 ILYQSNNTIVSAKEN

-707 TRKQVEFRTFTS
+707 TRKQVKFGTLTS
-719 KTFPIKC
+719 KTFPEKC
-726 AWFNLNNKLY
+726 SWFNLDNKLY
-736 ITGGYINNQITEQFL
+736 ISGGYINNQMTEQFL

-756 RNSIERLH
+756 RNTIERLH
-764 DLPEKRCNHTMI
+764 DLPEKRQSHTMI
-776 SDDNNNLYLVGGNTT
+776 SDDNNNLYLVGGNTN

-796 NINEEKWTK
+796 NINEEKWTNLK
-805 LNGKLSITRFHPILY
+805 GKLLITRFHPIVY
-820 IRNNFL
+820 IKNNFL

-833 MFDSYVNSVE
+833 MFSNYVNSVE
-843 KGNLIGN
+843 KGSLNGN
-850 NDFTVIKN
+850 SDFTIIN
-858 ANYNL
+858 RANYNL

-893 STNEFSSSPFILSE
+893 STNEFSSSPFTLSE
-907 SASFHQTIMPK
+907 SASFHQTIMSK
-918 LGDGIFGYF
+918 LGEGIFGYF

>member
-49 NGIEYTQH
+49 NGIEYTQQ
-57 ENETLDYLFPNMK
+57 ENETLDYLFPNLQ

-75 LSFAYDTIDDCNEL
+75 LSFAYNTIDDFNKL
-89 IKLRLNYLYC
+89 IKLRLNTQYC
-99 PHHKGKYPYF
+99 PYHKAKYPYF

-122 VMSSEHSGHDI
+122 VMSSEHSGHNI

-147 EKLFQNLQIYVDG
+147 EKLFQDLKINIEG

-173 TINLWPILVKLLDN
+173 TVNLWPILNKLLDD

-192 SDIISNFVER
+192 SEIISNFVEK
-202 ESINIESIRKNM
+202 ESINVESIRKNM

-268 EKYQELLKIINGAIE
+268 EMYQEQLKVINGAIE
-283 KVYNDIYNFLSS
+283 KVYNDIYNFLSA
-295 LLNTDYYNNILHD
+295 LLNNDYYNNVVHE

-322 IFDKILEGIK
+322 IFDKLLKGIR
-332 PRTKPFK
+332 PRTKPYRSGK
-339 SEKKNIGDDYEKQ
+339 KKNDDDYENQ
-352 LKEIE
+352 LKIIE
-357 NIYPGDDPNKLK
+357 NQYPGGDVDMRPN
-369 SIPHKNTAGEILL
+369 IPHRNRAAQISL
-382 NVNKKYN
+382 NV
-389 IVPTTLISP
+389 VPTLLKSP

-408 GTIMFNNRNLRGAPM
+408 GTIIVNNPNLRGAPM
-423 RYKYEDDINL
+423 RYKYEEDINL
-433 SLPEIIGNIDTVYQK
+433 SLPEIKGNIETVFTK
-448 RTTFIEKNINIG
+448 KTTFVEKNINIG
-460 NPLNQNIE
+460 HPINQNIVYE
-468 YNSSINQNNNT
+468 SSNYQNNNNNA
-479 FVNENSGS
+479 FVNENTGNQ
-487 RLRGAINKSSFNE
+487 LRGGINEFTFNA
-500 AVNNVNP
+500 AVNNA
-507 NLNNNNQAN
+507 NLNNNIHTNAN
-516 TSEFKMEY
+516 EFKSGY
-524 QSGTFNNNYS
+524 QSSTYNSNYY
-534 DNSKQNLDMGY
+534 DNTNQEYNMGY
-545 SSIQHTHNI
+545 SSIHHTHNNI
-554 MNNYNNNGNIQ
+554 NTYNNNANIQ
-565 DGGYTSVGNGNISY
+565 GGAYTSVGNGNIGY
-579 TEYSNRNSTQN
+579 TQYLNNNNTQN

-596 FNLIP
+596 FNLNP
-601 QQGVTSSTTTI
+601 QEGITTTTTTI

-624 NLLNQKNKLITF
+624 NLLNQNF
-636 GKEGNSGY
+636 VKEDNTGY
-644 QHQSNEQNIFQSGI
+644 QNESNKQYTFHSSIRN
-658 SNINP
+658 NNP
-663 LLYQTNNTIVVGKEN
+663 ILYQSNNTIVSAKEN

-707 TRKQVEFRTFTS
+707 TRKQVKFGTLTS
-719 KTFPIKC
+719 KTFPEKC
-726 AWFNLNNKLY
+726 SWFNLDNKLY
-736 ITGGYINNQITEQFL
+736 ISGGYINNQMTEQFL

-756 RNSIERLH
+756 RNTIERLH
-764 DLPEKRCNHTMI
+764 DLPEKRQSHTMI
-776 SDDNNNLYLVGGNTT
+776 SDDNNNLYLVGGNTN

-796 NINEEKWTK
+796 NINEEKWTNLK
-805 LNGKLSITRFHPILY
+805 GKLLITRFHPIVY
-820 IRNNFL
+820 IKNNFL

-833 MFDSYVNSVE
+833 MFSNYVNSVE
-843 KGNLIGN
+843 KGSLNGN
-850 NDFTVIKN
+850 SDFTIIN
-858 ANYNL
+858 RANYNL

-893 STNEFSSSPFILSE
+893 STNEFSSSPFTLSE

-918 LGDGIFGYF
+918 LGEGIFGYF

>member
-57 ENETLDYLFPNMK
+57 ENETLDYLFPNLK
-70 TVEFT
+70 VVEFT

-89 IKLRLNYLYC
+89 IKLRLNTQYC
-99 PHHKGKYPYF
+99 PKHKAKYPYF

-122 VMSSEHSGHDI
+122 VMSTEHSGHDI

-147 EKLFQNLQIYVDG
+147 EKLFQNLKINIEG

-173 TINLWPILVKLLDN
+173 TINLWPILVQLLND
-187 IATKL
+187 IAAKL
-192 SDIISNFVER
+192 SDIISNCVES
-202 ESINIESIRKNM
+202 ESINVESIRKNM

-241 NIFLTFHKKFNEIA
+241 NIFLTFHKRFNEIA
-255 NEKDKLR
+255 NEKDKLK

-268 EKYQELLKIINGAIE
+268 EMYQEQLKVINGAIE
-283 KVYNDIYNFLSS
+283 KVYNDIYNFLSG
-295 LLNTDYYNNILHD
+295 LLNNDYYNNISHE
-308 IERKIVCAPINRKE
+308 IERKIVCAPVNRKE
-322 IFDKILEGIK
+322 IFDKLLKGIK
-332 PRTKPFK
+332 PRTTPYK
-339 SEKKNIGDDYEKQ
+339 SGKKNERNDYEIQ
-352 LKEIE
+352 LKNIE
-357 NIYPGDDPNKLK
+357 NQYPGEGVVKWNN
-369 SIPHKNTAGEILL
+369 PHPNTAAQVLSDA
-382 NVNKKYN
+382 NKKYHN
-389 IVPTTLISP
+389 VIPTVLPSP
-398 IKVSNPDGYV
+398 IKVSIPDGYL
-408 GTIMFNNRNLRGAPM
+408 GTITFNNPNLRGAPL
-423 RYKYEDDINL
+423 RYKYEDEINL
-433 SLPEIIGNIDTVYQK
+433 SLPEIKGNIETVYTK
-448 RTTFIEKNINIG
+448 RTTFVEKNINIG
-460 NPLNQNIE
+460 HPINQNIVHE
-468 YNSSINQNNNT
+468 NSNYQNNNVL
-479 FVNENSGS
+479 VNENSES
-487 RLRGAINKSSFNE
+487 KLRGAINESTFNA
-500 AVNNVNP
+500 AVNNANA
-507 NLNNNNQAN
+507 NLNNDISIN
-516 TSEFKMEY
+516 TSEFKSGY
-524 QSGTFNNNYS
+524 QSGTFNNNNYNNLNPDYS
-534 DNSKQNLDMGY
+534 MGY
-545 SSIQHTHNI
+545 SSIQHTHNK
-554 MNNYNNNGNIQ
+554 MNTLNNNSNIS
-565 DGGYTSVGNGNISY
+565 GGAYTSVGNGNIAF
-579 TEYSNRNSTQN
+579 TQYSNRSSTQN
-590 NFNTGH
+590 NFNSGQ

-601 QQGVTSSTTTI
+601 QQGVTSTTTTI
-612 VNKQYSTSLDNN
+612 LNNQYSTSLDNN
-624 NLLNQKNKLITF
+624 NLLNDNYKITF
-636 GKEGNSGY
+636 GRDDNSGY
-644 QHQSNEQNIFQSGI
+644 QNQTNEQQYTFHSSIRN
-658 SNINP
+658 NNP
-663 LLYQTNNTIVVGKEN
+663 ILYQTNNTVVPGKEN

-696 ILIYTVNIETI
+696 ILIYTANIETI
-707 TRKQVEFRTFTS
+707 TRKQVEFGTFTYQ
-719 KTFPIKC
+719 TFPHNC
-726 AWFNLNNKLY
+726 SWYNLDNKLY
-736 ITGGYINNQITEQFL
+736 ISGGYINNQVTEQFI
-751 RYDPI
+751 RYDPV

-764 DLPEKRCNHTMI
+764 DLPEKRHSHTMI
-776 SDDNNNLYLVGGNTT
+776 SDDNYNLYFVGGNTT

-796 NINEEKWTK
+796 NIKEEKWSK
-805 LNGKLSITRFHPILY
+805 FDGKLLITRFHPILY
-820 IRNNFL
+820 IHDNFL

-833 MFDSYVNSVE
+833 MFDNYVNSVE

-850 NDFTVIKN
+850 SDFTIINK

-893 STNEFSSSPFILSE
+893 STNEFSSSPFTLSE

-918 LGDGIFGYF
+918 LGDGVFGYF
-927 SLDDGFSFIKLS
+927 SLEDGFSFIKLS

>member
-49 NGIEYTQH
+49 NGIEYTQQ
-57 ENETLDYLFPNMK
+57 ENETLDYLFPNLQ

-75 LSFAYDTIDDCNEL
+75 LSFAYNTIDDFNKL
-89 IKLRLNYLYC
+89 IKLRLNTQYC
-99 PHHKGKYPYF
+99 PYHKAKYPYF

-122 VMSSEHSGHDI
+122 VMSSEHSGHNI

-147 EKLFQNLQIYVDG
+147 EKLFQDLKINIEG

-173 TINLWPILVKLLDN
+173 TVNLWPILNKLLDD

-192 SDIISNFVER
+192 SEIISNFVEK
-202 ESINIESIRKNM
+202 ESINVESIRKNM

-268 EKYQELLKIINGAIE
+268 EMYQEQLKVINGAIE
-283 KVYNDIYNFLSS
+283 KVYNDIYNFLSA
-295 LLNTDYYNNILHD
+295 LLNNDYYNNVVHE

-322 IFDKILEGIK
+322 IFDKLLKGIR
-332 PRTKPFK
+332 PRTKPYRSGK
-339 SEKKNIGDDYEKQ
+339 KKNDDDYENQ
-352 LKEIE
+352 LKIIE
-357 NIYPGDDPNKLK
+357 KQYPGGDVDMRTN
-369 SIPHKNTAGEILL
+369 IPHRNTADQILL
-382 NVNKKYN
+382 DVNQKYKNV
-389 IVPTTLISP
+389 VPTLLKSP

-408 GTIMFNNRNLRGAPM
+408 GTIIVNNPNLRGAPM
-423 RYKYEDDINL
+423 RYKYEEDINL
-433 SLPEIIGNIDTVYQK
+433 SLPEIKGNIETVFTK
-448 RTTFIEKNINIG
+448 KTTFVEKNINIG
-460 NPLNQNIE
+460 HPINQNIVYE
-468 YNSSINQNNNT
+468 SSNYQNNNNNA
-479 FVNENSGS
+479 FVNENTGNQ
-487 RLRGAINKSSFNE
+487 LRGGINEFTFNA
-500 AVNNVNP
+500 AVNNA
-507 NLNNNNQAN
+507 NLNNNIHTNAN
-516 TSEFKMEY
+516 EFKSGY
-524 QSGTFNNNYS
+524 QSSTYNSNYY
-534 DNSKQNLDMGY
+534 DNTNQEYNMGY
-545 SSIQHTHNI
+545 SSIHHTHNNI
-554 MNNYNNNGNIQ
+554 NTYNNNANIQ
-565 DGGYTSVGNGNISY
+565 GGAYTSVGNGNIGY
-579 TEYSNRNSTQN
+579 TQYLNNNNTQN

-596 FNLIP
+596 FNLNP
-601 QQGVTSSTTTI
+601 QEGITTTTTTI

-624 NLLNQKNKLITF
+624 NLLNQNF
-636 GKEGNSGY
+636 VKEDNTGY
-644 QHQSNEQNIFQSGI
+644 QNESNKQYTFHSSIRN
-658 SNINP
+658 NNP
-663 LLYQTNNTIVVGKEN
+663 ILYQSNNTIVSAKEN

-707 TRKQVEFRTFTS
+707 TRKQVKFGTLTS
-719 KTFPIKC
+719 KTFPEKC
-726 AWFNLNNKLY
+726 SWFNLDNKLY
-736 ITGGYINNQITEQFL
+736 ISGGYINNQMTEQFL

-756 RNSIERLH
+756 RNTIERLH
-764 DLPEKRCNHTMI
+764 DLPEKRQSHTMI
-776 SDDNNNLYLVGGNTT
+776 SDDNNNLYLVGGNTN

-796 NINEEKWTK
+796 NINEEKWTNLK
-805 LNGKLSITRFHPILY
+805 GKLLITRFHPIVY
-820 IRNNFL
+820 IKNNFL

-833 MFDSYVNSVE
+833 MFSNYVNSVE
-843 KGNLIGN
+843 KGSLNGN
-850 NDFTVIKN
+850 SDFTIIN
-858 ANYNL
+858 RANYNL

-893 STNEFSSSPFILSE
+893 STNEFSSSPFTLSE

-918 LGDGIFGYF
+918 LGEGIFGYF

>member
-75 LSFAYDTIDDCNEL
+75 LSFEYDTIDDCNEL

-173 TINLWPILVKLLDN
+173 TINLWPILVKLLDD

-295 LLNTDYYNNILHD
+295 LLNTDYYNYISQY

-339 SEKKNIGDDYEKQ
+339 SEKKNIGDDYERQ

-357 NIYPGDDPNKLK
+357 YQYPGGDPNKLK
-369 SIPHKNTAGEILL
+369 SIPHINTAGEILL
-382 NVNKKYN
+382 NVNQKYN
-389 IVPTTLISP
+389 NVVPTTLISP

-468 YNSSINQNNNT
+468 YNSSINQNNST

-487 RLRGAINKSSFNE
+487 RLRGTINKSSFNE

-565 DGGYTSVGNGNISY
+565 DGRYTSVGNGNISY

-590 NFNTGH
+590 NFNTGD

-612 VNKQYSTSLDNN
+612 VNKQYSTSFDNN
-624 NLLNQKNKLITF
+624 NLLNQKNMIIS

-663 LLYQTNNTIVVGKEN
+663 LLYQTNNTMIVGKEN

-736 ITGGYINNQITEQFL
+736 ITGGYINDQITEQFL

-764 DLPEKRCNHTMI
+764 DLPEKRCSHTMI

>member
-49 NGIEYTQH
+49 NGIEYTQQ
-57 ENETLDYLFPNMK
+57 ENETLDYLFPNLQ

-75 LSFAYDTIDDCNEL
+75 LSFAYNTIDDFNKL
-89 IKLRLNYLYC
+89 IKLRLNTQYC
-99 PHHKGKYPYF
+99 PYHKAKYPYF

-122 VMSSEHSGHDI
+122 VMSSEHSGHNI

-147 EKLFQNLQIYVDG
+147 EKLFQNLKINIEG

-173 TINLWPILVKLLDN
+173 TVNLWPILNKLLDD

-192 SDIISNFVER
+192 SEIISNFVEK
-202 ESINIESIRKNM
+202 ESINVESIRKNM

-268 EKYQELLKIINGAIE
+268 EMYQEQLKVINGAIE
-283 KVYNDIYNFLSS
+283 KVYNDIYNFLSA
-295 LLNTDYYNNILHD
+295 LLNNDYYNNVVHE

-322 IFDKILEGIK
+322 IFDKLLKGIR
-332 PRTKPFK
+332 PRTKPYRSGK
-339 SEKKNIGDDYEKQ
+339 KKNDDDYENQ
-352 LKEIE
+352 LEIIE
-357 NIYPGDDPNKLK
+357 NVYPGGDVDMRTN
-369 SIPHKNTAGEILL
+369 IPHTNTADQILF
-382 NVNKKYN
+382 NVNQKYKN
-389 IVPTTLISP
+389 VVPTLLISP

-408 GTIMFNNRNLRGAPM
+408 GTIIVNNPNLRGAPM
-423 RYKYEDDINL
+423 RYKYEEDINL
-433 SLPEIIGNIDTVYQK
+433 SLPEIKGNIETVFTK
-448 RTTFIEKNINIG
+448 KTTFVEKNINIG
-460 NPLNQNIE
+460 HPINQNIVYE
-468 YNSSINQNNNT
+468 SSNYQNNNNNA
-479 FVNENSGS
+479 FVNENTGNQ
-487 RLRGAINKSSFNE
+487 LRGGINEFTFNA
-500 AVNNVNP
+500 AVNNA
-507 NLNNNNQAN
+507 NLNNNIHTNAN
-516 TSEFKMEY
+516 EFKSGY
-524 QSGTFNNNYS
+524 QSSTYNSNYY
-534 DNSKQNLDMGY
+534 DNTNQEYNMGY
-545 SSIQHTHNI
+545 SSIHHTHNNI
-554 MNNYNNNGNIQ
+554 NTYNNNANIQ
-565 DGGYTSVGNGNISY
+565 GGAYTSVGNGNIGY
-579 TEYSNRNSTQN
+579 TQYLNNNNTQN

-596 FNLIP
+596 FNLNP
-601 QQGVTSSTTTI
+601 QEGITTTTTTI

-624 NLLNQKNKLITF
+624 NLLNQNF
-636 GKEGNSGY
+636 VKEDNTGY
-644 QHQSNEQNIFQSGI
+644 QNESNKQYTFHSSIRN
-658 SNINP
+658 NNP
-663 LLYQTNNTIVVGKEN
+663 ILYQSNNTIVSAKEN

-707 TRKQVEFRTFTS
+707 TRKQVKFGTLTS
-719 KTFPIKC
+719 KTFPEKC
-726 AWFNLNNKLY
+726 SWFNLDNKLY
-736 ITGGYINNQITEQFL
+736 ISGGYINNQMTEQFL

-756 RNSIERLH
+756 RNTIERLH
-764 DLPEKRCNHTMI
+764 DLPEKRQSHTMI
-776 SDDNNNLYLVGGNTT
+776 SDDNNNLYLVGGNTN

-796 NINEEKWTK
+796 NINEEKWTNLK
-805 LNGKLSITRFHPILY
+805 GKLLITRFHPIVY
-820 IRNNFL
+820 IKNNFL

-833 MFDSYVNSVE
+833 MFSNYVNSVE
-843 KGNLIGN
+843 KGSLNGN
-850 NDFTVIKN
+850 SDFTIIN
-858 ANYNL
+858 RANYNL

-893 STNEFSSSPFILSE
+893 STNEFSSSPFTLSE

-918 LGDGIFGYF
+918 LGEGIFGYF